1 MLLSIFRRSF
11 ASSSTTSTRHQ
22 HQIQLTSSLAVEKSY
37 KNILYSTKDK
47 VALIALNRP
56 EALNALSSELM
67 NELKDAFDA
76 INRSADIN
84 VVVLTGSE
92 KSFAAGADIQEMS
105 SLSFSAC
112 YKDDFLASWRTLFSS
127 MKKPVIAAVNGYAVS
142 SRVVQP

>member
-1 MLLSIFRRSF
+1 MERN
-11 ASSSTTSTRHQ
+11 
-22 HQIQLTSSLAVEKSY
+22 Y

-47 VALIALNRP
+47 VALITLNRP

-67 NELKDAFDA
+67 NELKDAFEA

-105 SLSFSAC
+105 GLSFSTC
-112 YKDDFLASWRTLFSS
+112 YKNDFLASWRSLFSS
-127 MKKPVIAAVNGYAVS
+127 MKKPVIAAVNGYAVI
-142 SRVVQP
+142 SRVVKP